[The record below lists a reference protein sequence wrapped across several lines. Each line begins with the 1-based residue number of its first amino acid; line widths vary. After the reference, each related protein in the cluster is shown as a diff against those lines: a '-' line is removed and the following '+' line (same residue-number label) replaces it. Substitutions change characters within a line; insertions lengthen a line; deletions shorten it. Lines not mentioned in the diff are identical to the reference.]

1 MEGRARLETN
11 PNEPLLHDIEV
22 CGDVLCQFGGMDDF
36 VPVYVQLGAGAL
48 SICADRA
55 GGSLISTARV
65 PDLSRLIVR
74 KPRTARSGR
83 PHCLRVDL
91 ADDEPDSRGM
101 SKYIFDLG
109 SAENLDKW
117 KRGLTARYSESERAP
132 VDSGSWWRDL
142 KLNLNLDHDDEL
154 SRQVSLDLSPRA
166 RAMITH
172 HKQAQLEVVHNS
184 IVEAKRRAG
193 VAASARRVGS
203 SFGYAQ
209 GVDAD
214 WVCVEDDVAAYKK
227 WLQCSMPQDYD
238 NEFVACSRNNEALHE
253 IWDATSATD
262 ALVHVYTEAATNHI
276 DQYRVERMV
285 KMEFSPLHELIQDA
299 DNLLVDGRT
308 SDAEEMYG
316 WLVDRLMDKLDAEP
330 DPNKKQPLA
339 SKIRIIQGRMQSKRL
354 SDAAQKGGQD
364 SQGFLFRVMSNGKP
378 AMAASAP
385 APAPPV
391 FVEGMAVE
399 FMTSTG
405 EWRRGQVHSFRRQ
418 DENSIVTIMHDTN
431 GIIGFKEVDANDPG
445 AIRAIP
451 EPEPERE
458 PAMSEGVPPGTGA
471 GLLNPTP
478 KSRWQR
484 DEECSRCPG
493 VGCPA
498 PVFKLTRRRHHC
510 RGCGLVFCD
519 RCSPETAII
528 SAGLCAKSGV
538 VGLEFGKPAPTITV
552 SLVAGK
558 LIFGRASSDGIVCK
572 SPDETTGDISREFDV
587 RGCRVE
593 RVQGRERTLRI
604 IGAKGAT
611 AAGSSK
617 VGNFVSRRG
626 SIGDVDEVTIEPA
639 TDEELE
645 EW

>member
-22 CGDVLCQFGGMDDF
+22 CGDVLCQFGGLDGF

-91 ADDEPDSRGM
+91 PDDEPDSRGM

-109 SAENLDKW
+109 SAENVDKW
-117 KRGLTARYSESERAP
+117 KRGLTARQSESQRAA

-142 KLNLNLDHDDEL
+142 KLNLNLDQDDEL
-154 SRQVSLDLSPRA
+154 SRQVSLDLSPKA

-193 VAASARRVGS
+193 VAASAGSVGS
-203 SFGYAQ
+203 SFGSTQ
-209 GVDAD
+209 GVDVD

-238 NEFVACSRNNEALHE
+238 NEFVACSRNNQALHE
-253 IWDATSATD
+253 IWDATSASD
-262 ALVHVYTEAATNHI
+262 GLAHVYTEAATNHI

-285 KMEFSPLHELIQDA
+285 KIEFSPLHELIQDA
-299 DNLLVDGRT
+299 DNLLADGRT

-316 WLVDRLMDKLDAEP
+316 WLVDRLMEQLDAEP
-330 DPNKKQPLA
+330 DPNKKKPLA
-339 SKIRIIQGRMQSKRL
+339 SKIRIIQGRMQSKGL
-354 SDAAQKGGQD
+354 SDAVPKNGRD
-364 SQGFLFRVMSNGKP
+364 SQAGLFRVMSNGMP
-378 AMAASAP
+378 AMADPAP

-405 EWRRGQVHSFRRQ
+405 EWRRGQVHSIRRRVE
-418 DENSIVTIMHDTN
+418 DSIATIMHDTN

-445 AIRAIP
+445 AIRAIAEP
-451 EPEPERE
+451 EPEPER
-458 PAMSEGVPPGTGA
+458 AMPEGVPPGTSA

-493 VGCPA
+493 VGCSA
-498 PVFKLTRRRHHC
+498 PEFKLTRRRHHC

-538 VGLEFGKPAPTITV
+538 VGLEFGKPAPTVMV

-558 LIFGRASSDGIVCK
+558 LLFGRASSDDVGCK
-572 SPDETTGDISREFDV
+572 SPDESTGGISREFDV
-587 RGCRVE
+587 RGCTVE

-611 AAGSSK
+611 AAASSK
-617 VGNFVSRRG
+617 GGNFMSRRG
-626 SIGDVDEVTIEPA
+626 SLGDADEVTIEPA